1 MQIIKEKNDFF
12 TSVERAFT
20 EIDKNWRDY
29 KGIVIVGSHKPDKI
43 LEKLELIRLAREH
56 GIPFLG
62 VCLGHQLLAMEFARN
77 VLGIEG
83 ATSQELEPL
92 GNAVIVRMPKL
103 RVGIFPVE
111 GKNESFWHNYKIGE
125 EFIDLF
131 KVHFD
136 AVVSSAGFEYGKVLD
151 YMKLKGHPY
160 FVGTQAHPEYQSS
173 ISNPHP
179 ILVEFL
185 KACKKT
191 PTKLLQE
198 FKGDAHSPVVS
209 PLDNS
214 KRNYDNK
221 RPAPNNQP
229 REIKK

>member
-1 MQIIKEKNDFF
+1 MVQIIKEKNDFY

-43 LEKLELIRLAREH
+43 LEKLEMIRLCREH

-62 VCLGHQLLAMEFARN
+62 ICLGFQLLAMEFARN
-77 VLGIEG
+77 ILGIEG

-125 EFIDLF
+125 EFFDIF

-136 AVVSSAGFEYGKVLD
+136 TIVSTVNFDHGRVLD
-151 YMKLKGHPY
+151 YMKLRGRPF
-160 FVGTQAHPEYQSS
+160 FVGVQYHPEYQSS
-173 ISNPHP
+173 KDKPHP

-185 KACKKT
+185 RACKKL
-191 PTKLLQE
+191 PLLQE
-198 FKGDAHSPVVS
+198 FESEAPE
-209 PLDNS
+209 PINNR

-221 RPAPNNQP
+221 GQAPNNEP
-229 REIKK
+229 RKIA